1 MSFSSRSRSIHV
13 PRSFAM
19 ALRPSRHEY
28 CDMNVALGIAF
39 KPAASAT
46 PSSNTRSITWLRR
59 DLPSILSTSADRTA
73 WAAGI
78 ILLPGKRHRA
88 TSESRSN
95 RASSGRSRNR
105 PPAWVVNSRSA
116 SEIIGTSRKPR
127 ESSVA
132 EHLLYA
138 GDAEA
143 VLAGLFELVA
153 DVVHGEIALAE
164 CDDALAHSVLPR
176 LRPRAARNVTE

>member
-1 MSFSSRSRSIHV
+1 MGRELAIREREHLHV
-13 PRSFAM
+13 RDGVGVGTGAVG
-19 ALRPSRHEY
+19 AL
-28 CDMNVALGIAF
+28 
-39 KPAASAT
+39 
-46 PSSNTRSITWLRR
+46 
-59 DLPSILSTSADRTA
+59 
-73 WAAGI
+73 
-78 ILLPGKRHRA
+78 
-88 TSESRSN
+88 
-95 RASSGRSRNR
+95 
-105 PPAWVVNSRSA
+105 
-116 SEIIGTSRKPR
+116 IIGTSRKPR

-176 LRPRAARNVTE
+176 LRPRAARNVTEEVPLHVVTEAPA